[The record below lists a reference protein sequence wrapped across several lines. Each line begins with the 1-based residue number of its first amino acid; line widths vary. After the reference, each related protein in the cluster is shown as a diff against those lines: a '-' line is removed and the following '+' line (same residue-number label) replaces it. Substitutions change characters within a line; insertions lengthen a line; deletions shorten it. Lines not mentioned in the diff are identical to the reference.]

1 MLDLFKKHIDKEFSF
16 LKSSKLLVCV
26 SGGIDS
32 MVLLNLFLKLEF
44 SIGIAHCN
52 FKLRGKESDLEEMF
66 VKDYANENSLTFHSK
81 SFVTKLTKH
90 STQMAARTLRYNW
103 FNEILISEKYDYII
117 TAHHLDDSLETFI
130 MNLSR
135 ASGIEGLTGIKPINN
150 NLIRPLLIFSKQQ
163 ILNFAKKNKIRWR
176 VDSSNNKNDYM
187 RNKIRNKIIPLMK
200 ELHPK
205 FLDQS
210 KKSMDFL
217 MGSKEI
223 LNKYCIDFKNR
234 NFLSINNEIHIPK
247 EIILKIESN
256 SFIFELF
263 KDYNFKT
270 PEEIIN
276 LCSSISGKL
285 IRSNSHTLLSDRD
298 KIVLK
303 SNSSKDDCIYSL
315 NINGIIR
322 PIVLSVSEG
331 SFNCKM
337 DSKSLLLNKED
348 IYFPLTL
355 RKWKEGDYFYPNGM
369 NGKKMISKYF
379 KDQKMSYF
387 DKQNQWIL
395 CNDDDVLWIIGMRFD
410 KRKYRSDNANIK
422 IQFNES

>member
-1 MLDLFKKHIDKEFSF
+1 
-16 LKSSKLLVCV
+16 
-26 SGGIDS
+26 
-32 MVLLNLFLKLEF
+32 MVLFLN
-44 SIGIAHCN
+44 
-52 FKLRGKESDLEEMF
+52 
-66 VKDYANENSLTFHSK
+66 Y
-81 SFVTKLTKH
+81 
-90 STQMAARTLRYNW
+90 
-103 FNEILISEKYDYII
+103 
-117 TAHHLDDSLETFI
+117 
-130 MNLSR
+130 
-135 ASGIEGLTGIKPINN
+135 
-150 NLIRPLLIFSKQQ
+150 
-163 ILNFAKKNKIRWR
+163 
-176 VDSSNNKNDYM
+176 
-187 RNKIRNKIIPLMK
+187 
-200 ELHPK
+200 
-205 FLDQS
+205 
-210 KKSMDFL
+210 
-217 MGSKEI
+217 
-223 LNKYCIDFKNR
+223 
-234 NFLSINNEIHIPK
+234 
-247 EIILKIESN
+247 
-256 SFIFELF
+256 F

-303 SNSSKDDCIYSL
+303 SNSNKDDCIYNL

-348 IYFPLTL
+348 INFPLTL

-395 CNDDDVLWIIGMRFD
+395 CNGDDVLWIIGMRFD
-410 KRKYRSDNANIK
+410 KRKYRRDNANIK